1 MKKALCFILA
11 LILLL
16 SIAACG
22 QGPEPAATPGTETRE
37 PEADR
42 LERALAYLHG
52 RKGTFTQRH
61 LYTYL
66 ELYRMTHPGAN
77 LMLNGLDSDNKQ
89 VYLDMTGLDVKAFA
103 ESGFLPDFVT
113 VRSYGFANE
122 FVPLSEPIPREPEWD
137 RVSEHG
143 VRFTM
148 DRAVWPVGTEYVRFT
163 LRNEGEKNYSYGAD
177 VQMEKYVAGSWQP
190 LQHSGGI
197 ALIAYNLPLGQEV
210 SLSPPMM
217 YFPALGEGLYR
228 VGFISK
234 GDWAEFAVRREA
246 EPLDLTGV
254 WRTNYPEAALLLAG
268 LPETVESELSGA
280 ANWPALSSTWEL
292 TAENQWS
299 DRELADLLLGE
310 EAEYDASAGVYRL
323 GDCTLSLKNGAQLT
337 RDTLL
342 VKALCLT
349 MGDMSLSL
357 EQMGWKNGFKTN
369 HIQPLS
375 GLYPW
380 ARGTAYSPDLDILN
394 ARLAAALEALGEE
407 AGELQGFRFSKK
419 DLKDLQ
425 LLVIPVCTEADGP
438 YSIPVCSPD
447 GELAGAAAWG
457 ICRSINY
464 IDPELLA
471 LNIRLPGYRLTP
483 GETRS
488 KTLSPLEQAKKF
500 LPLLQEE
507 GIRLVSFD
515 YVLIPDLNGSEET
528 TLRPAYRLLAETAS
542 GEERCFVVSAVSKA
556 ASAYDLPRRVWLE
569 ELYASGKE
577 ESGSFALNSIPDAE
591 TERLIRQCTHIVKA
605 EYAGTESWNR
615 GEMLAFIPLETWKGE
630 IRDERIFLQAEDPVL
645 LGRQG
650 FKKGDTVILLLNRH
664 ISVYYPHDIYTTAG
678 GYELGALE
686 KARVDSLL
694 ADAPPPEKDH
704 YGVEYTLS
712 QEVNEILEATE
723 CIFTVEPISV
733 SVPEGKGTV
742 TWNCRVQAALRGQ
755 PVVREIH
762 IVFFPGDVVE
772 GEEYLVL
779 LNNVDGGTLYVLSSR
794 NSVYPLKEAQ
804 GMEEF
809 AALLALTGEVTAS
822 ETPTLEELLAAEQA
836 AGNG

>member
-1 MKKALCFILA
+1 MKKPLCFILS
-11 LILLL
+11 LLL
-16 SIAACG
+16 LLALAACG
-22 QGPEPAATPGTETRE
+22 RKPAPTPETEE
-37 PEADR
+37 DS
-42 LERALAYLHG
+42 LERALAYLHAQ
-52 RKGTFTQRH
+52 KGTYAQRH
-61 LYTYL
+61 INTYL

-77 LMLNGLDSDNKQ
+77 LMLTGYNADNQ
-89 VYLDMTGLDVKAFA
+89 RVYLDMTGLDVKAFA

-143 VRFTM
+143 VRVTM

-217 YFPALGEGLYR
+217 YYPALGEGLYR

-234 GDWAEFAVRREA
+234 GEWAEFAVRADA
-246 EPLDLTGV
+246 EPLDPGCV
-254 WRTNYPEAALLLAG
+254 WRQNYPEAALLLAG
-268 LPETVESELSGA
+268 LPETAESELSGA
-280 ANWPALSSTWEL
+280 ANWPTLSSAWEL
-292 TAENQWS
+292 TVENPCS

-310 EAEYDASAGVYRL
+310 EAEYDAAAGVYRL
-323 GDCTLSLKNGAQLT
+323 GDCTLSLENGAELI

-342 VKALCLT
+342 AKALRLT
-349 MGDMSLSL
+349 LGDTSLSL
-357 EQMGWKNGFKTN
+357 EQMGWKNGRKTN

-375 GLYPW
+375 SLYPE
-380 ARGTAYSPDLDILN
+380 ARGTAYTPDPDILN
-394 ARLAAALEALGEE
+394 ARLAAALETLGEE
-407 AGELQGFRFSKK
+407 AGELQGFRFTKK

-425 LLVIPVCTEADGP
+425 LLVIPVCAEGNGLNV
-438 YSIPVCSPD
+438 IPLCSPR
-447 GELAGAAAWG
+447 GELAGAAAWCL
-457 ICRSINY
+457 CRDINY
-464 IDPELLA
+464 IDRELLA
-471 LNIRLPGYRLTP
+471 LKIRLPGYRLTP
-483 GETRS
+483 GETQS
-488 KTLSPLEQAKKF
+488 KTLSPMEQAEKF

-507 GIRLVSFD
+507 GIRLLRFD
-515 YVLIPDLNGSEET
+515 YVLIPDLKGSEEK
-528 TLRPAYRLLAETAS
+528 TLYPAYRLLAETAS
-542 GEERCFVVSAVSKA
+542 GEERCFVVSAVNQA
-556 ASAYDLPRRVWLE
+556 ASAYDLPRRVWPE
-569 ELYASGKE
+569 DLYASGKE
-577 ESGSFALNSIPDAE
+577 ESGSFALCGIPEAE

-605 EYAGTESWNR
+605 EYAGTDSWDR
-615 GEMLAFIPLETWKGE
+615 GEMLAFIPLEIWKGE
-630 IRDERIFLQAEDPVL
+630 IRDERIYLQAEDPVL

-678 GYELGALE
+678 GYEPGSLE
-686 KARVDSLL
+686 KERVDSLL

-712 QEVNEILEATE
+712 RDVNEILEATE
-723 CIFTVEPISV
+723 YVFTVEPV
-733 SVPEGKGTV
+733 SASFPEGRGTG
-742 TWNCRVQAALRGQ
+742 TWLCRARAALRGQ
-755 PVVREIH
+755 PVYREIH

-822 ETPTLEELLAAEQA
+822 ETPTWEELLAAEQA

>member
-1 MKKALCFILA
+1 MKKALCFILS
-11 LILLL
+11 LLL
-16 SIAACG
+16 LLAFAACG
-22 QGPEPAATPGTETRE
+22 RKHEPTPETEE
-37 PEADR
+37 DS
-42 LERALAYLHG
+42 LERALAYLHAQ
-52 RKGTFTQRH
+52 KGTYAQRH
-61 LYTYL
+61 INTYL

-143 VRFTM
+143 VRVTM

-190 LQHSGGI
+190 LQFAGGI

-210 SLSPPMM
+210 SLSAPLM
-217 YFPALGEGLYR
+217 YYPALGEGLYR

-234 GDWAEFAVRREA
+234 GEWAEFAVRADA
-246 EPLDLTGV
+246 EPLDPGCV
-254 WRTNYPEAALLLAG
+254 WRQNYPEAALLLAG
-268 LPETVESELSGA
+268 LPETAESELSGA
-280 ANWPALSSTWEL
+280 ANWPTLSSAWEL
-292 TAENQWS
+292 TVENPCS

-310 EAEYDASAGVYRL
+310 KAEYDASAGVYRL
-323 GDCTLSLKNGAQLT
+323 GEYALSLENGAEIT

-342 VKALCLT
+342 ARALRLT
-349 MGDMSLSL
+349 LEDTSLSL
-357 EQMGWKNGFKTN
+357 EQMGWKNGWETH

-375 GLYPW
+375 GLYPE

-425 LLVIPVCTEADGP
+425 LLVVPVCTEADGP
-438 YSIPVCSPD
+438 CSIPVCSPD
-447 GELAGAAAWG
+447 GELAGAAAWCL
-457 ICRSINY
+457 CRNINY

-471 LNIRLPGYRLTP
+471 LKIRLPGYRLTP
-483 GETRS
+483 GEAQS
-488 KTLSPLEQAKKF
+488 KTLSPLEQAEIF

-507 GIRLVSFD
+507 GIRLLRFD
-515 YVLIPDLNGSEET
+515 YVLIPDLKGSEDK
-528 TLRPAYRLLAETAS
+528 TLYPAYRLLAETAS
-542 GEERCFVVSAVSKA
+542 GEERCFVVSAVSQA

-630 IRDERIFLQAEDPVL
+630 IRDERICLQAEDPVIL
-645 LGRQG
+645 ERRG

-664 ISVYYPHDIYTTAG
+664 ISVYDPCDIYTAAG
-678 GYELGALE
+678 GYEPGSLE
-686 KARVDSLL
+686 KERVDSLL

-704 YGVEYTLS
+704 YGMEYTLS
-712 QEVNEILEATE
+712 RDVNEILEATE

-822 ETPTLEELLAAEQA
+822 ETPTWEELLAAEQA